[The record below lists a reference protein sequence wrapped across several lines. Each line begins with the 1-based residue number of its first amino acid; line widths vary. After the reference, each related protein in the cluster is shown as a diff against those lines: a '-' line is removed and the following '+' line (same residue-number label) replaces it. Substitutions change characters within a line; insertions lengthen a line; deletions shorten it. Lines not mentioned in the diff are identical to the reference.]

1 MSQTVSV
8 SIHRHNSVISRLWG
22 QVLPNRFPLLGRV
35 LGLCFL
41 FFLLGLPLTQA
52 QRFEAYA
59 DAKQVLLKS
68 YFDITFT
75 IYNADGKNFRP
86 PPFSQFTVISGPS
99 RSVSTTIVNG
109 QMSKEIGITYTL
121 QPKRT
126 GNFNIGKAQITVGK
140 KVLSTKA
147 LTIKVLEGNQA
158 NDNQE
163 EVYIK
168 ALPSTT
174 EVWVGQQIIL
184 DYKLFTS
191 VQIETHNVISESDY
205 QGFYAQDIRRYDSR
219 VVREVIDGAQY
230 ATKVFKRLALFPQQ
244 TGSLE
249 IAPLNVQLG
258 AVVDGNNQRRSFFFS
273 RQIRRIPA
281 STAPIT
287 IKVKSLPPNA
297 PSSFTGAVGNF
308 EVSTSISRNTVTT
321 DDALSILINIRGNGD
336 IKRIQAPEL
345 VFSDAFE
352 VYDPKVL
359 KENSFENIGELYG
372 EKQIEYL
379 LVPKTAGQYQLT
391 PEFSYFDPDSAKY
404 VVFNANTFDI
414 TVGQGTQQNTV
425 QAPLVEQERIKD
437 IDYIKSKP
445 GLRRA
450 DSYFFG
456 TSLFWVF
463 SLLPF
468 VLLGGAFTYKQLKA
482 KNELID
488 PAIIRKRRARKAAQ
502 KRLETAQIHLKA
514 TESRA
519 FYDEISKAMLGYVCD
534 KLQIP
539 RSELTKDNV
548 RERLQALEVAESE
561 IERFMKTIKTSEM
574 ALFAGMDNTAAMQET
589 YDETLDLLATVEAS
603 S

>member
-8 SIHRHNSVISRLWG
+8 SIHRQSSVISQLWG

-140 KVLSTKA
+140 KVLSTKP

>member
-1 MSQTVSV
+1 MSKTVS
-8 SIHRHNSVISRLWG
+8 RTNS
-22 QVLPNRFPLLGRV
+22 QVNGILRSTPQNSYSSLGRM
-35 LGLCFL
+35 LSLCFL
-41 FFLLGLPLTQA
+41 FFLVGLPLIQA

-68 YFDITFT
+68 YFDVTFT
-75 IYNADGKNFRP
+75 VYNADGKNFRP

-99 RSVSTTIVNG
+99 RSVSTTIING

-126 GNFNIGKAQITVGK
+126 GNFTIGKAQITVGK
-140 KVLSTKA
+140 KVLSTKP
-147 LTIKVLEGNQA
+147 LTIKVVEGSQSNGS
-158 NDNQE
+158 QE

-174 EVWVGQQIIL
+174 DVWVGQQVIL
-184 DYKLFTS
+184 DYKLFTA

-244 TGSLE
+244 TGTLE

-281 STAPIT
+281 STAPVAIN
-287 IKVKSLPPNA
+287 VKTLPPNA
-297 PSSFTGAVGNF
+297 PSSFTGAVGSF
-308 EVSTSISRNTVTT
+308 EVKTAINRNTITT
-321 DDALSILINIRGNGD
+321 DDALSVLINIRGNGD

-345 VFSDAFE
+345 IASEEFE
-352 VYDPKVL
+352 VYDPKVI

-379 LVPKTAGQYQLT
+379 LVPKKAGQYQLT

-404 VVFNANTFDI
+404 VIFNANTFDI
-414 TVGQGTQQNTV
+414 TVNQGTQQSTV
-425 QAPLVEQERIKD
+425 KAPLIEPEIVKD
-437 IDYIKSKP
+437 IDYVKSKP
-445 GLRRA
+445 GLKRA
-450 DSYFFG
+450 DKYFFG
-456 TSLFWVF
+456 TTVFWIF

-468 VLLGGAFTYKQLKA
+468 VFLGGAFTYKQLKA
-482 KNELID
+482 KNDSID

-502 KRLETAQIHLKA
+502 KRLETAQTHLTAQK
-514 TESRA
+514 SRA

-561 IERFMKTIKTSEM
+561 IERFMKTIKTCEM

>member
-1 MSQTVSV
+1 MSQKLSRTNSQVPRILR
-8 SIHRHNSVISRLWG
+8 SIP
-22 QVLPNRFPLLGRV
+22 QNRCFIPGRM
-35 LGLCFL
+35 LSLCLF

-68 YFDITFT
+68 YFDVTFT
-75 IYNADGKNFRP
+75 VYNADGKNFRP

-99 RSVSTTIVNG
+99 RSVSTTIING

-126 GNFNIGKAQITVGK
+126 GNFTIGEAQITVGK
-140 KVLSTKA
+140 KVLSTKP
-147 LTIKVLEGNQA
+147 LTIKVVEGSQSNGS
-158 NDNQE
+158 QE

-174 EVWVGQQIIL
+174 DVWVGQQVIL
-184 DYKLFTS
+184 DYKLFTA

-244 TGSLE
+244 TGTLE

-281 STAPIT
+281 STAPVT
-287 IKVKSLPPNA
+287 INVKTLPPNA
-297 PSSFTGAVGNF
+297 PSSFTGAVGSF
-308 EVSTSISRNTVTT
+308 EVKTAINRNTITT
-321 DDALSILINIRGNGD
+321 DDALSVLINIRGNGD

-345 VFSDAFE
+345 IASEEFE
-352 VYDPKVL
+352 VYDPKVI

-379 LVPKTAGQYQLT
+379 LVPKKAGQYQIT

-404 VVFNANTFDI
+404 IIFNANTFDI
-414 TVGQGTQQNTV
+414 TVNQGSQQNTV
-425 QAPLVEQERIKD
+425 KAPLVEPETVKD
-437 IDYIKSKP
+437 IDYIKTKP
-445 GLRRA
+445 GLKRS
-450 DSYFFG
+450 DKYFFG
-456 TSLFWVF
+456 TTLFWIF

-468 VLLGGAFTYKQLKA
+468 VFLGGAFTYKQLKA
-482 KNELID
+482 KNDSID

-502 KRLETAQIHLKA
+502 KRLETAQTHLTAQK
-514 TESRA
+514 SRA

-561 IERFMKTIKTSEM
+561 IERFMKTIKTCEM

>member
-1 MSQTVSV
+1 M
-8 SIHRHNSVISRLWG
+8 
-22 QVLPNRFPLLGRV
+22 
-35 LGLCFL
+35 
-41 FFLLGLPLTQA
+41 
-52 QRFEAYA
+52 
-59 DAKQVLLKS
+59 
-68 YFDITFT
+68 
-75 IYNADGKNFRP
+75 
-86 PPFSQFTVISGPS
+86 
-99 RSVSTTIVNG
+99 
-109 QMSKEIGITYTL
+109 
-121 QPKRT
+121 
-126 GNFNIGKAQITVGK
+126 
-140 KVLSTKA
+140 
-147 LTIKVLEGNQA
+147 
-158 NDNQE
+158 
-163 EVYIK
+163 
-168 ALPSTT
+168 
-174 EVWVGQQIIL
+174 
-184 DYKLFTS
+184 
-191 VQIETHNVISESDY
+191 
-205 QGFYAQDIRRYDSR
+205 
-219 VVREVIDGAQY
+219 
-230 ATKVFKRLALFPQQ
+230 
-244 TGSLE
+244 
-249 IAPLNVQLG
+249 
-258 AVVDGNNQRRSFFFS
+258 
-273 RQIRRIPA
+273 
-281 STAPIT
+281 
-287 IKVKSLPPNA
+287 
-297 PSSFTGAVGNF
+297 
-308 EVSTSISRNTVTT
+308 
-321 DDALSILINIRGNGD
+321 INIRGNGD

-561 IERFMKTIKTSEM
+561 IERFMNTIKTSEM

>member
-1 MSQTVSV
+1 MSQTVSRTKSAIN
-8 SIHRHNSVISRLWG
+8 SILRPSPQNSSSS
-22 QVLPNRFPLLGRV
+22 LGRM
-35 LGLCFL
+35 LSLCFL

-68 YFDITFT
+68 YFDVTFT
-75 IYNADGKNFRP
+75 VYNADGKNFRP

-99 RSVSTTIVNG
+99 RSVSTTIING

-126 GNFNIGKAQITVGK
+126 GNFTIGKAQITVGK
-140 KVLSTKA
+140 KVLSTKP
-147 LTIKVLEGNQA
+147 LTIKVVEGSQA
-158 NDNQE
+158 NGSQE

-174 EVWVGQQIIL
+174 DVWVGQQVIL
-184 DYKLFTS
+184 DYKLFTA

-244 TGSLE
+244 TGTLE

-281 STAPIT
+281 STAPVT
-287 IKVKSLPPNA
+287 INVKTLPPNA
-297 PSSFTGAVGNF
+297 PSSFTGAVGSF
-308 EVSTSISRNTVTT
+308 EVKTAINRNTITT
-321 DDALSILINIRGNGD
+321 DDALSVLINIRGNGD

-345 VFSDAFE
+345 IASEEFE
-352 VYDPKVL
+352 VYDPKVI

-379 LVPKTAGQYQLT
+379 LVPKKAGQYQLT

-404 VVFNANTFDI
+404 VIFNANTFDI
-414 TVGQGTQQNTV
+414 TVNQGTQQNAV
-425 QAPLVEQERIKD
+425 KAPLVEPEIVKD
-437 IDYIKSKP
+437 IDYIKTKP
-445 GLRRA
+445 GLKRA
-450 DSYFFG
+450 DKYFFG
-456 TSLFWVF
+456 TTLFWIF

-468 VLLGGAFTYKQLKA
+468 IFLGGAFTYKQLKA
-482 KNELID
+482 KNDSID

-502 KRLETAQIHLKA
+502 KRLETAQTHLTAQK
-514 TESRA
+514 SRA

-561 IERFMKTIKTSEM
+561 IERFMKTIKTCEM

>member
-1 MSQTVSV
+1 MSQTVS
-8 SIHRHNSVISRLWG
+8 INRRNSVISQHWG
-22 QVLPNRFPLLGRV
+22 QALQNRFPVLGRM

-140 KVLSTKA
+140 KVLSTKP

-174 EVWVGQQIIL
+174 EVWVGQQITL

-297 PSSFTGAVGNF
+297 PSSFTGAVGSF

-414 TVGQGTQQNTV
+414 TVGQGTQQNAV
-425 QAPLVEQERIKD
+425 QAPLVEQERVQD
-437 IDYIKSKP
+437 IDYIKSKS

-482 KNELID
+482 KNELLD

-514 TESRA
+514 TKSRA